1 LEEDADDGDV
11 GDGSE
16 CDAGGGGG
24 SSKNK
29 LLNWGFCKLIT
40 KGELGG
46 LVAGSSIRLH
56 DDGMLISI
64 RPTSME
70 GGDGRY
76 VEMSKQPNRT
86 RSPAQSVGIPAN
98 NTQQRQ
104 SSRE

>member
-1 LEEDADDGDV
+1 LEEDDEADDGDV

-76 VEMSKQPNRT
+76 GRNEQAAESYSFSRP
-86 RSPAQSVGIPAN
+86 VGRY
-98 NTQQRQ
+98 TGK
-104 SSRE
+104 